1 MPRFF
6 CTMINKWNLPRETTQ
21 VACPISFRNRKP
33 GLDNGRMSLVSLL
46 IQTCK
51 HLLYW
56 IFPNVGEC
64 SGYLYSVGSLP
75 DVSSV
80 SGLSV
85 ESTWLS
91 CKRCSLSPMLHSLC
105 CEVGK
110 AGSRCVVNID
120 VKAAWRAACPQS
132 PGGAPVLR
140 GMRCVLCGEGR
151 ASHQRPALRWVS
163 DCERTVVHCDFM
175 RGECRV
181 PCLLYFLDPRTP
193 PPPRTY
199 THTEQ
204 PEVQCLQTYFGKHCV
219 TSYVQN

>member
-33 GLDNGRMSLVSLL
+33 GLNNSRMSLVSLL

-56 IFPNVGEC
+56 IFRNIGEC

-85 ESTWLS
+85 ESTWLP
-91 CKRCSLSPMLHSLC
+91 CKHCSLSPMLHSLC
-105 CEVGK
+105 YEVGK
-110 AGSRCVVNID
+110 AGSRCVVSID
-120 VKAAWRAACPQS
+120 VIAAWHAACPQS
-132 PGGAPVLR
+132 PAGCPFSGGCAARCAGRTRPVTSVLR
-140 GMRCVLCGEGR
+140 RGGSQTVNVLLCIVILWE
-151 ASHQRPALRWVS
+151 
-163 DCERTVVHCDFM
+163 ENVVCHVF
-175 RGECRV
+175 
-181 PCLLYFLDPRTP
+181 P
-193 PPPRTY
+193 
-199 THTEQ
+199 
-204 PEVQCLQTYFGKHCV
+204 
-219 TSYVQN
+219 TS